1 MNDINYFLTEEEKFC
16 NKHPTYGDFFFNE
29 KYNEFDI
36 VGSEDPMCFMT
47 ERPFST
53 YYSLMKEASDGEIKY
68 ALTAIEHVVLLLFYS
83 KYSAKFRDDYYNNDI
98 PELATKMFQVLD
110 GIVAK
115 APQNRDD
122 TLYRFCNMYDKCN
135 MKKGDIITFTYN
147 LTTTNYDWEQEQ
159 YKNVYIIYP
168 LKNGKTKAHNLFEII
183 CHGKEN
189 QVEFLRNTSFEV
201 TNVLE
206 TVGTEYKKFYLQE
219 I

>member
-16 NKHPTYGDFFFNE
+16 NEHPTYGDFFFNE
-29 KYNEFDI
+29 KYNGMDF
-36 VGSEDPMCFMT
+36 VGSEDPMFFIT
-47 ERPFST
+47 ERPFSK

-68 ALTAIEHVVLLLFYS
+68 PLTAIEHVVLMLFVVVRLYGKVIIS
-83 KYSAKFRDDYYNNDI
+83 PFFILHLSYI
-98 PELATKMFQVLD
+98 L
-110 GIVAK
+110 
-115 APQNRDD
+115 QN
-122 TLYRFCNMYDKCN
+122 L
-135 MKKGDIITFTYN
+135 
-147 LTTTNYDWEQEQ
+147 